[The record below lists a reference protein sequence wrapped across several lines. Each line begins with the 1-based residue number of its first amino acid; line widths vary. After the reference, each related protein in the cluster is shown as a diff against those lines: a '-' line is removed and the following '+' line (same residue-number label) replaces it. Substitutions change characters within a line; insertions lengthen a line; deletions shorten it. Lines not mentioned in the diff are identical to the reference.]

1 MFSLMMFFI
10 GVLADGFNAA
20 LNTKFGQYKGQLV
33 AVLKQRI
40 YGYELWH
47 TGVQFNRYV
56 S

>member
-1 MFSLMMFFI
+1 MFSSMIFVDGF
-10 GVLADGFNAA
+10 ADGFNAE

-40 YGYELWH
+40 YGYKLWH